1 MAGQPARELLC
12 SPLVLTRLSCM
23 NISRYS
29 RCCAGAAA
37 LGVVLLLNGCGKVDK
52 EATPTP
58 STNSAKVNPRD
69 VPMADADLLNG
80 VAVGKNAAPMTPAEK
95 AWEDLQQAL
104 QPPSFPP
111 EWETNPPAKE
121 ALAVYQ
127 KQQGDMAA
135 GVADKVTEFLKQFPK
150 SEHVEQARSIEGQLL
165 NVAAQ
170 LGNTNAAAKMAART
184 EARLKDPNTPEEE
197 RFQLRVEQLQSR
209 FTESGETNHSKMLTA
224 MEKGVREVQKEF
236 PARPEG
242 AALLLG
248 LAEEWLEQGNLEHAL
263 KLAREVAT
271 AKDAETKESAA
282 ALIKKL
288 ERVGQPVAMQFKALD
303 GRDVDLAKLR
313 GKVVLIDFWATWC
326 GPCVKEVP
334 QVKAA
339 YDRLNAKGFE
349 IIGVSLDQ
357 ERAELEKMIAEKQMT
372 WPQYFEGGE
381 KNKFADEFQVASIPT
396 MWLVDKNGILRDISA
411 RENLAAKVEKLLAE

>member
-1 MAGQPARELLC
+1 MGAVIALSGC
-12 SPLVLTRLSCM
+12 SK
-23 NISRYS
+23 
-29 RCCAGAAA
+29 A
-37 LGVVLLLNGCGKVDK
+37 DK
-52 EATPTP
+52 EAAPAP

-95 AWEDLQQAL
+95 AWEGLQQVL

-111 EWETNPPAKE
+111 EWETNPPSKE

-135 GVADKVTEFLKQFPK
+135 GVADKVGEFLKQFPK
-150 SEHVEQARSIEGQLL
+150 SEHAEQARSIEGQLL

-170 LGNTNAAAKMAART
+170 LGNTNAAAKMAVLT
-184 EARLKDPNTPEEE
+184 EALLKDPSTPEEE
-197 RFQLRVEQLQSR
+197 RFQLRVEQLQRR
-209 FTESGETNHSKMLTA
+209 FAATGETNHTAMLTA

-248 LAEEWLEQGNLEHAL
+248 LAEEWLSQGDNEHAL

-271 AKDAETKESAA
+271 SKDLEIKESAA

-288 ERVGQPVAMQFKALD
+288 DRVGKPLAMQFKALD

-326 GPCVKEVP
+326 GPCVKEIP
-334 QVKAA
+334 HVKEAHEK
-339 YDRLNAKGFE
+339 LNGKGFE
-349 IIGVSLDQ
+349 IIGISLDQ
-357 ERAELEKMIAEKQMT
+357 ERPDLEKMVAEQKMA
-372 WPQYFEGGE
+372 WPQYFEGGD
-381 KNKFADEFQVASIPT
+381 KNKFADEFQIASIPT
-396 MWLVDKNGILRDISA
+396 MWLVDKKGNLRDLNA
-411 RENLAAKVEKLLAE
+411 RENLSTKVEKLLTE

>member
-1 MAGQPARELLC
+1 MIGAVVA
-12 SPLVLTRLSCM
+12 LS
-23 NISRYS
+23 
-29 RCCAGAAA
+29 
-37 LGVVLLLNGCGKVDK
+37 GCGKGENEMKIV
-52 EATPTP
+52 P

-111 EWETNPPAKE
+111 EWETNPPSKE

-135 GVADKVTEFLKQFPK
+135 AVADKMAEFLKQFPK
-150 SEHVEQARSIEGQLL
+150 SEHAEQARSIEGQLL

-170 LGNTNAAAKMAART
+170 LGNTNAAAKMAALT

-197 RFQLRVEQLQSR
+197 RFQLRVEQLQRR
-209 FTESGETNHSKMLTA
+209 FTETGETNHTAMLTA

-248 LAEEWLEQGNLEHAL
+248 LAEEWLGQGDQEHAL

-271 AKDAETKESAA
+271 TKDPEVKESAA
-282 ALIKKL
+282 ALIKRL
-288 ERVGQPVAMQFKALD
+288 DRVGKPLAIQFKALD
-303 GRDVDLAKLR
+303 GREVDLAKLR

-326 GPCVKEVP
+326 EPCVKEVP
-334 QVKAA
+334 AVKAA
-339 YDRLNAKGFE
+339 FEKLNSKGFE

-357 ERAELEKMIAEKQMT
+357 ERAELEKMVAEKKMP

-381 KNKFADEFQVASIPT
+381 KNKFADEFQIASIPT
-396 MWLVDKNGILRDISA
+396 MWLVDKKGILRELNA
-411 RENLAAKVEKLLAE
+411 KEQLVEKVERLLAE